1 MLGRNPD
8 QIRAFFACD
17 ERFESAAFDPSNRR
31 RYNGL
36 NQAFKFSSWLDCL
49 LQSDLVFARHSVD
62 PFGLTERD
70 ALPRLAAVDYFKIER
85 TRNNAVPLRVS
96 CIVGSLDDQCRPT
109 IPHTKGVPVT
119 GAIATDMS
127 GYLVMDDSR

>member
-1 MLGRNPD
+1 MLGRDVD
-8 QIRAFFACD
+8 QLGAFFACD
-17 ERFESAAFDPSNRR
+17 EGFERGAFDPRNSGRNDAVD
-31 RYNGL
+31 
-36 NQAFKFSSWLDCL
+36 QVFKFSSWLGCL
-49 LQSDLVFARHSVD
+49 LESDFDFERHSVD

-70 ALPRLAAVDYFKIER
+70 ALPGLAAVDDFKIER
-85 TRNNAVPLRVS
+85 TRNNAVPLRVG

-109 IPHTKGVPVT
+109 ILHAKGVPVT